1 MLPEPLSCPK
11 IQLGFQGGIFWDS
24 HLKNVDPKEK
34 ERKQFT
40 MKKKIRLIFDAS
52 KHILWEM
59 IMLIL
64 CYICHRPLFY
74 VNEEWQSLFFNFQNK
89 FTTIKIS
96 F

>member
-59 IMLIL
+59 IILML
-64 CYICHRPLFY
+64 CYICHRPVLCKWGMA
-74 VNEEWQSLFFNFQNK
+74 VLDFQLSEQ
-89 FTTIKIS
+89 IHHY
-96 F
+96 